1 MRDPVFGSCPEIQMV
16 QGGRVRSEESHH
28 QRRIVVV
35 YCAVRKRFKA
45 RKWRRCDAVVYMHQE
60 RRALCPHIES
70 FLGNVV
76 LVVQLCERREER
88 EEREEVLPRLRHAQQ
103 LQTADKRIDSA
114 LLDQRTHRRAK
125 GASQRRE
132 LSGGGSSAMRA
143 RA

>member
-76 LVVQLCERREER
+76 LVVQLRERREER
-88 EEREEVLPRLRHAQQ
+88 EERGGAPKAPACPAAPDGGQEDRQCLARPAY
-103 LQTADKRIDSA
+103 APPGKRSKSA
-114 LLDQRTHRRAK
+114 T
-125 GASQRRE
+125 
-132 LSGGGSSAMRA
+132 
-143 RA
+143 